1 MEKQIYGAIKS
12 GKIVRMKG
20 TPAEKMTDSELAR
33 WIMNTVPPPELEYA
47 LKAAGPKGYV
57 QVSGKPPYS
66 QADAK
71 EIIEQMTAM
80 AKNPKRGKN
89 G

>member
-1 MEKQIYGAIKS
+1 
-12 GKIVRMKG
+12 
-20 TPAEKMTDSELAR
+20 MTDSELTR
-33 WIMNTVPPPELEYA
+33 WMMDNFLPLQLEHA
-47 LKAAGPKGYV
+47 LTEAGSTGYI

-80 AKNPKRGKN
+80 AKNPENGVRRVRMVGEDADGNQTETVLWERGKN

>member
-1 MEKQIYGAIKS
+1 
-12 GKIVRMKG
+12 
-20 TPAEKMTDSELAR
+20 MTDSELTR
-33 WIMNTVPPPELEYA
+33 WMMDNFLPLQLEHA
-47 LKAAGPKGYV
+47 LTEAGSTGYI